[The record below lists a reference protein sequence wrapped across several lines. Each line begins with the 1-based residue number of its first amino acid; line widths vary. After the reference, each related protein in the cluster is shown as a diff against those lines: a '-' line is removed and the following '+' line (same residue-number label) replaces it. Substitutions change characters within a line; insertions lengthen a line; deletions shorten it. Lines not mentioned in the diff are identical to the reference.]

1 MTTIETPVLIC
12 GGGGAGLSLSI
23 FLSAHGIDNLLVE
36 RHATTSHLPKAHY
49 YNQRTMEIFREHG
62 IADTIYARGT
72 PFENMGHIVWMTSLS
87 GDGPLDG
94 KLLYKMDAFGGGKL
108 EPIYDA
114 DSPTR
119 SGNLPQ
125 MRLEPILREFAEKS
139 PRAKVLFGHE
149 LMRFEYDDAGVTS
162 VVKNL
167 QSGEEFQ
174 VRSQYLCG
182 ADRGRTINPK
192 LGIELQGPSNL
203 VDMVSTHMTA
213 DLSKY
218 ITDDS
223 PLIRWFANPEGGSG
237 WGSGVMVAMGPKKF
251 DRHSEEWVF
260 HFAFRPDDPDFN
272 EADIVPRIRTL
283 LRIPDLEIQVHKV
296 SHWIVEAVLATKYR
310 VGRCLIL
317 GDAAHRH
324 PPTTGLGLNS
334 GIQDAHNLAWKLAAV
349 LKGQAGDA
357 LLDSYEQ
364 ERRPVAARNTRWA
377 LMTFMNHVVTDAGFG
392 LIPGAPP
399 ELNAFQI
406 TTLLSDS
413 DEGEWFRARMDEVV
427 GTQRMEFQAHDME
440 LGFRYDGNAVVPD
453 GTEPP
458 PRGRMGDIY
467 TPTTRPGHR
476 LPHAWLEK
484 SGTRLSTHDL
494 CGRGKFVLITGAK
507 GDAWKAAARAAAER
521 YGVPV
526 DVVCVG
532 APGQPE
538 DRSNTW
544 SKLRQI
550 EEEGAVLV
558 RPDVHVGWRCARVPA
573 DMTTALSD
581 ALGKILGKTKGNR

>member
-1 MTTIETPVLIC
+1 MKTIETPVLIC

-23 FLSAHGIDNLLVE
+23 FLSAQGIDNLLVE
-36 RHATTSHLPKAHY
+36 RHTTTSHLPKAHY

-72 PFENMGHIVWMTSLS
+72 PFENMGCVMWMTSLS
-87 GDGPLDG
+87 GNGPLDG

-108 EPIYDA
+108 ESIYEA

-149 LMRFEYDDAGVTS
+149 LMSFEQDDAGVTS
-162 VVKNL
+162 IVKDL

-272 EADIVPRIRTL
+272 EGDIVPRIRHL
-283 LRIPDLEIQVHKV
+283 LRIPDLDITVHKV
-296 SHWIVEAVLATKYR
+296 SHWIVEAVLANKYR
-310 VGRCLIL
+310 GGRCLIL

-349 LKGQAGDA
+349 LKGQAGDG

-413 DEGEWFRARMDEVV
+413 DEGEWFRARADEVV

-484 SGTRLSTHDL
+484 AGAKLSTHDL
-494 CGRGKFVLITGAK
+494 CGRGRFVLITGAK
-507 GDAWKAAARAAAER
+507 GDAWKAAAKAAAER

-526 DVVCVG
+526 DVVCIG

-544 SKLRQI
+544 SKLRQV
-550 EEEGAVLV
+550 EEEGAILV
-558 RPDVHVGWRCARVPA
+558 RPDVHVGWRCARAPA
-573 DMTTALSD
+573 DAAIALSD
-581 ALGKILGKTKGNR
+581 ALGKILSKPKGIR

>member
-1 MTTIETPVLIC
+1 MKKVETPVLIC

-23 FLSAHGIDNLLVE
+23 FLSARGIDHMLVE

-72 PFENMGHIVWMTSLS
+72 PMEHMNCVVWMTSLA
-87 GDGPLDG
+87 GEGALDG

-108 EPIYDA
+108 QPVYEA

-125 MRLEPILREFAEKS
+125 LRLEPILREHATAS
-139 PRAKVLFGHE
+139 AHAQVRFGHE
-149 LMRFEYDDAGVTS
+149 LMRFVQDQTGVTS

-167 QSGEEFQ
+167 ETGEEFE

-182 ADRGRTINPK
+182 ADRGRTLNPA
-192 LGIELQGPSNL
+192 LGIELEGPTNL
-203 VDMVSTHMTA
+203 VDMVSTHMSA

-218 ITDDS
+218 ISDDS

-237 WGSGVMVAMGPKKF
+237 WGSGVMVAMGPEKF
-251 DRHSEEWVF
+251 DRHSKEWVF

-272 EADIVPRIRTL
+272 EADIVPRIRSL
-283 LRIPDLEIQVHKV
+283 LRIPDLDIQVHKV

-349 LKGQAGDA
+349 IKGEAGDA

-406 TTLLSDS
+406 TTLLSES
-413 DEGEWFRARMDEVV
+413 DEGEWFRARMDEVLM
-427 GTQRMEFQAHDME
+427 TQRMEFQAHDME
-440 LGFRYDGNAVVPD
+440 LGFRYEGNAVVPD
-453 GTEPP
+453 GTPPP
-458 PRGRMGDIY
+458 PRGRMGDVY

-476 LPHAWLEK
+476 LPHAWVRVD
-484 SGTRLSTHDL
+484 GQRVSTHDL
-494 CGRGKFVLITGAK
+494 CGRGRFVLITGAQ
-507 GDAWKAAARAAAER
+507 GAAWREAATRAAQR
-521 YGVPV
+521 LGVRV
-526 DVVCVG
+526 DVVVLD
-532 APGQPE
+532 AAA
-538 DRSNTW
+538 DV
-544 SKLRQI
+544 
-550 EEEGAVLV
+550 EGAWMQRREIGDDGAILV
-558 RPDVHVGWRCARVPA
+558 RPDVHVGWRSAGAVEHPA
-573 DMTTALSD
+573 EVLGAAL
-581 ALGKILGKTKGNR
+581 ATILGRA

>member
-149 LMRFEYDDAGVTS
+149 LMRFEHDDAGVTS

-507 GDAWKAAARAAAER
+507 GDAWKAAARDAAER

>member
-1 MTTIETPVLIC
+1 MNTIETPVLIC

-36 RHATTSHLPKAHY
+36 RHTTTSHLPKAHY

-149 LMRFEYDDAGVTS
+149 LMRFEHDDAGVTS

-526 DVVCVG
+526 DVICVG

>member
-1 MTTIETPVLIC
+1 
-12 GGGGAGLSLSI
+12 
-23 FLSAHGIDNLLVE
+23 
-36 RHATTSHLPKAHY
+36 
-49 YNQRTMEIFREHG
+49 MEIFREHD

-149 LMRFEYDDAGVTS
+149 LMRFEHDDAGVTS

-260 HFAFRPDDPDFN
+260 HFAFRPDDPDFD

-507 GDAWKAAARAAAER
+507 GDAWKAAARDAAER

-558 RPDVHVGWRCARVPA
+558 RPDVHVGWRCARAPA
-573 DMTTALSD
+573 DKTTALSD

>member
-1 MTTIETPVLIC
+1 MQTIETPVLIC

-23 FLSAHGIDNLLVE
+23 FLSAHGIDNVLVE

-72 PFENMGHIVWMTSLS
+72 PFEHMGHVVWMTSLA

-108 EPIYDA
+108 APIYDA

-149 LMRFEYDDAGVTS
+149 LLRFEQDGEGVTS

-167 QSGEEFQ
+167 ETGAEVQ
-174 VRSQYLCG
+174 VRSQYLAG
-182 ADRGRTINPK
+182 ADRGRTINPA
-192 LGIELQGPSNL
+192 LGIELEGPSNL
-203 VDMVSTHMTA
+203 IDMVSTHMSA
-213 DLSKY
+213 DLAQY
-218 ITDDS
+218 ITDDE
-223 PLIRWFANPEGGSG
+223 PLIRWFCNPEGGSG
-237 WGSGVMVAMGPKKF
+237 WGSGVMVAMGPTHF
-251 DRHSEEWVF
+251 DRRSEEWVF
-260 HFAFRPDDPDFN
+260 HFAFQPNDPDFS
-272 EADIVPRIRTL
+272 EADIVPRIRQL
-283 LRIPDLEIQVHKV
+283 LRIPDLDIKVHKV

-310 VGRCLIL
+310 VGRCLVL

-377 LMTFMNHVVTDAGFG
+377 LMTFMNHVVTDAGFA
-392 LIPGAPP
+392 LVPGAPP
-399 ELNAFQI
+399 EVNVQQFM
-406 TTLLSDS
+406 TLMSDT

-427 GTQRMEFQAHDME
+427 MTQRMEFQAHDME

-453 GTEPP
+453 GTQPP
-458 PRGRMGDIY
+458 PRGRMGDVY

-476 LPHAWLEK
+476 LPHAWLTQGGK
-484 SGTRLSTHDL
+484 KVSTHDL
-494 CGRGKFVLITGAK
+494 CGRGHFVLFTNAKAGAVWR
-507 GDAWKAAARAAAER
+507 DAAAAAAKR
-521 YGVPV
+521 CGVAV
-526 DVVCVG
+526 EVHAVG
-532 APGQPE
+532 ADGDCADTDGVWAQRCE
-538 DRSNTW
+538 IGES
-544 SKLRQI
+544 
-550 EEEGAVLV
+550 GAILV
-558 RPDVHVGWRCARVPA
+558 RPDAHVGWRSATAPPKPA
-573 DMTTALSD
+573 D
-581 ALGKILGKTKGNR
+581 ALGAALAQILGRA

>member
-1 MTTIETPVLIC
+1 MKTIETPVLIC

-36 RHATTSHLPKAHY
+36 RHTTTSHLPKAHY

-149 LMRFEYDDAGVTS
+149 LMSFEQDDTGVTS
-162 VVKNL
+162 VIKNL
-167 QSGEEFQ
+167 QSDEEFQ

-237 WGSGVMVAMGPKKF
+237 WGSGVMVAMGPNKF

-272 EADIVPRIRTL
+272 EDDIVPRIRHL
-283 LRIPDLEIQVHKV
+283 LRIPDLDIKVHKV
-296 SHWIVEAVLATKYR
+296 SHWIVEAVLANKYR
-310 VGRCLIL
+310 GGRCLIL

-349 LKGQAGDA
+349 LKGQAGDG

-413 DEGEWFRARMDEVV
+413 DEGEWFRARADEVV

-484 SGTRLSTHDL
+484 GGNKLSTHDL
-494 CGRGKFVLITGAK
+494 CGRGRFVLITGAK
-507 GDAWKAAARAAAER
+507 GDTWKAAAKAAAER

-526 DVVCVG
+526 DVVSVG
-532 APGQPE
+532 APGQAE

-544 SKLRQI
+544 SKLRQV
-550 EEEGAVLV
+550 EEDGAILV
-558 RPDVHVGWRCARVPA
+558 RPDVHVGWRCARAPVDA
-573 DMTTALSD
+573 ATALSD
-581 ALGKILGKTKGNR
+581 ALGRILSKTKGSR